1 MRTGVNVEEP
11 QYGFHFRP
19 IVNTGVFED
28 KIMVARSQ
36 SGPAVFMLLADE
48 LNQSCSINY
57 QTNHANF
64 NTTTFTG
71 GFGYQV
77 GFQKTSSY
85 EYFYWTRIS
94 NISGQSGIKMV
105 LNEFGNLGIG
115 TINPSEKLTVQGNI
129 RAIGDVNATGN
140 LFAGPSYNG
149 GFYSGDSNW
158 GFKISNFSGQYW
170 TEARG
175 YWNTSGRGFRC
186 VNVTSGVVS
195 FVVNYNNCVGIGI
208 TNPTVRLQVENGGVN
223 TGAVSTFFGNTTHDG
238 RNGGLGDTV
247 IFARGSIHSTNWF
260 GSSSDIRI
268 KKNIQDLDDT
278 EMLNKVLLLK
288 PVKYAYID
296 KEKNDELVYGF
307 IAQDVREVMGNE
319 GVKLMT
325 EFIYDINKNAIINDG
340 VITFNGLLEVGL
352 IYKIFHKEK
361 AEYLI
366 IKIDG
371 KTSENTYTS
380 TLEIGGEIENSEIF
394 IIGKRVDDFHSLNK
408 NAIFTMGIGATQE
421 LNRIITRQQ
430 TIIDGLISRIEALEN
445 S

>member
-1 MRTGVNVEEP
+1 
-11 QYGFHFRP
+11 
-19 IVNTGVFED
+19 
-28 KIMVARSQ
+28 
-36 SGPAVFMLLADE
+36 
-48 LNQSCSINY
+48 
-57 QTNHANF
+57 
-64 NTTTFTG
+64 
-71 GFGYQV
+71 
-77 GFQKTSSY
+77 
-85 EYFYWTRIS
+85 
-94 NISGQSGIKMV
+94 
-105 LNEFGNLGIG
+105 
-115 TINPSEKLTVQGNI
+115 
-129 RAIGDVNATGN
+129 
-140 LFAGPSYNG
+140 
-149 GFYSGDSNW
+149 
-158 GFKISNFSGQYW
+158 
-170 TEARG
+170 
-175 YWNTSGRGFRC
+175 
-186 VNVTSGVVS
+186 
-195 FVVNYNNCVGIGI
+195 
-208 TNPTVRLQVENGGVN
+208 
-223 TGAVSTFFGNTTHDG
+223 
-238 RNGGLGDTV
+238 
-247 IFARGSIHSTNWF
+247 
-260 GSSSDIRI
+260 
-268 KKNIQDLDDT
+268 
-278 EMLNKVLLLK
+278 MLNKVLLLK

-325 EFIYDINKNAIINDG
+325 EFIYDINKNAVINDG

-421 LNRIITRQQ
+421 LHRIITRQQ